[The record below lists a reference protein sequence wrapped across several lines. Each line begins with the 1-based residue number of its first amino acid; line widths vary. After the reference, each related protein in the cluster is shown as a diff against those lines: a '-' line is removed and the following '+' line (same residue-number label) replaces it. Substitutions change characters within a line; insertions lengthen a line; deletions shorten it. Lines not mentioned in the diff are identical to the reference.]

1 MKNIFVI
8 FALMFILFACSDSES
23 SASTGQPQN
32 PATPQTAAAQPLT
45 GKDQKLTAARA
56 AEAVVIDGKADEA
69 VWKNAEWQPLDQLWV
84 GAMPSADDFQGRFK
98 TAWAADY
105 LYVLAEIQDDTL
117 VDIEPD
123 GLLNY
128 WDDDCLEIFVDAD
141 ASGGN
146 HTYSHNAFAYHL
158 SLDGK
163 AVDINPDTVF
173 TYYNDHVK
181 QARSQTGKTTTWEV
195 AVKIYADTY
204 RDNAENTPLKLAAGE
219 KIGFALAYCD
229 NDYSKEREHFMGSVF
244 IPGEDKNKGWIDAD
258 VFGELRF
265 AE

>member
-1 MKNIFVI
+1 MKNILFVL
-8 FALMFILFACSDSES
+8 ALILSLSACSDTET
-23 SASTGQPQN
+23 ATE
-32 PATPQTAAAQPLT
+32 TPQQPNPKTSQPLT
-45 GKDQKLTAARA
+45 GKDQKLTAVHA
-56 AEAVVIDGKADEA
+56 AETIVIDGKADEA
-69 VWKNAEWQPLDQLWV
+69 VWQKAEWQPLDNLWV
-84 GAMPSADDFQGRFK
+84 GEMPDADDFQGKFK
-98 TAWAADY
+98 TAWTEDF

-141 ASGGN
+141 ASGGD

-163 AVDINPDTVF
+163 AVDINPDSVF

-181 QARSQTGKTTTWEV
+181 QARTQNGKTSVWEV
-195 AVKIYADTY
+195 AVKIYDEKY
-204 RDNAENTPLKLAAGE
+204 RDGAINAPNKLAAGG
-219 KIGFALAYCD
+219 KMGFALAYCD

-244 IPGEDKNKGWIDAD
+244 IPGEDKNKGWIDAG

-265 AE
+265 GE